1 MFWHAFC
8 CLFGFV
14 TLRFYSCRKHAFAF
28 TTACP
33 WSHLVR
39 RSVRSTWNP
48 FKIDVPKNMR
58 FFIEFCSKNALLQQR
73 RHRFRIGFSNTFCL
87 SGTFLQIAFRMHF
100 GSKKPIQ
107 NPPKTRSDPLKN
119 RCQKRCFFQHRFF
132 RVSASILEP
141 LGPPS
146 PPRCSQRRAC

>member
-1 MFWHAFC
+1 MSKDPRPPKSLSWAFSF
-8 CLFGFV
+8 FGSIF
-14 TLRFYSCRKHAFAF
+14 CRKKTENHGFWPPKTLPKSFQNA
-28 TTACP
+28 
-33 WSHLVR
+33 
-39 RSVRSTWNP
+39 

-58 FFIEFCSKNALLQQR
+58 FFMDFCSKNALLQQC

-100 GSKKPIQ
+100 GSKKPIK
-107 NPPKTRSDPLKN
+107 NHPKTRSEPLQK

-132 RVSASILEP
+132 RVLALILER

-146 PPRCSQRRAC
+146 PPRCLQRQAC